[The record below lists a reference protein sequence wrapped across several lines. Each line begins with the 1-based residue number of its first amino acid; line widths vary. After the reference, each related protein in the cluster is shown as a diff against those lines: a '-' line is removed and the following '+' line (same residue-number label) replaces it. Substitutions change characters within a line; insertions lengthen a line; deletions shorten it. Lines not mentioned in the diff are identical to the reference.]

1 MTKEKKERI
10 VTFAELQRRLD
21 YFPEVVKRKE
31 KAAEEINKVK
41 ENFRMALQ
49 GLFKIKKSSIDK

>member
-1 MTKEKKERI
+1 MSEKKKERI
-10 VTFAELQRRLD
+10 VSVEELQRRLD

-41 ENFRMALQ
+41 ENFRIGLKD
-49 GLFKIKKSSIDK
+49 LFKKKKE